1 MTREELFAADERLDI
16 QVCGRSLAA
25 AGPTRFAADGAH
37 DPTPTP
43 YFVLDELLGGLSL
56 GRGDH
61 LLDVGC
67 GRGRVLAYAARRFPA
82 ARVTGV
88 ELDPALAEYASSW
101 SEGIPGVSVRRGSAL
116 GLSLAPY
123 THFYLFNPFDTPVLE
138 RFLFRLEREVRSAVD
153 VIHLS
158 DNGETHTYLV
168 RSGWRLVREGSV
180 QAYRTPAGH
189 EVVVY
194 AHPQHWSHWRY
205 EP

>member
-123 THFYLFNPFDTPVLE
+123 THFYLFNPFDTPCWSDSCSVWSG
-138 RFLFRLEREVRSAVD
+138 RSAPRWTSSTCPITARPMPTWSVPD
-153 VIHLS
+153 
-158 DNGETHTYLV
+158 G
-168 RSGWRLVREGSV
+168 GW
-180 QAYRTPAGH
+180 
-189 EVVVY
+189 
-194 AHPQHWSHWRY
+194 
-205 EP
+205 